1 MTYSKLQVQN
11 IVQLAGNDETKCA
24 AANHDNQEFCKQ
36 PAESQLTKWRAE
48 TLPIPNKV
56 TNIQNEMRYM
66 GWLMSLGVLMT
77 SQLHFLVY
85 DLAMNFLK

>member
-24 AANHDNQEFCKQ
+24 AANHDNQKFCKQ
-36 PAESQLTKWRAE
+36 LAESQLTRWPAE

-56 TNIQNEMRYM
+56 TNIENEMRY
-66 GWLMSLGVLMT
+66 GFIDVPWSPHDTSTSLSCLWPANE
-77 SQLHFLVY
+77 F
-85 DLAMNFLK
+85 F